1 MSQPLYFL
9 PHLQW
14 NREQNHAMTR
24 QILKMRGLAE
34 VFSDV
39 SHDQILSAPLAG
51 RGPGEL
57 SGSVIAYQT
66 VKGEPPR
73 RIGYYPGEQKWTP
86 IGDGSLCW
94 IGIDTDSPPTPDD
107 LRRRKEHGSYRLEL
121 GDGNTYAIPV
131 VRRPHG
137 GTELPT
143 DMYLDATGALCEPIK
158 PAYEVYWESAAEVC
172 EWYFGDFDS
181 SGRKVREFH
190 SARALQL
197 AVDVLSLNYRY
208 SMQEQNVLRLIDKE
222 NFQTVLMCSID
233 WPAVR
238 DEMLAQKKT

>member
-1 MSQPLYFL
+1 
-9 PHLQW
+9 
-14 NREQNHAMTR
+14 MTR

-51 RGPGEL
+51 RGPNDL

-73 RIGYYPGEQKWTP
+73 RIGYYPSEQKWTP

-107 LRRRKEHGSYRLEL
+107 LRRRKEHAGYPIEL
-121 GDGNTYAIPV
+121 GDGKEYMIPV
-131 VRRPHG
+131 IRRPDG
-137 GTELPT
+137 STGLPT
-143 DMYLDATGALCEPIK
+143 DMYLDAAGNLCEPIK
-158 PAYEVYWESAAEVC
+158 SAYEAYWEASAEVC
-172 EWYFGDFDS
+172 KWFM
-181 SGRKVREFH
+181 GRMSLADLDHIK
-190 SARALQL
+190 ALKL
-197 AVDVLSLNYRY
+197 AVEALGINYRY

-222 NFQTVLMCSID
+222 NYLSVLSFSID
-233 WPAVR
+233 LPRVYA
-238 DEMLAQKKT
+238 ESEAQKKT